1 MQLCVL
7 LSKSHK
13 KEPSDFFTFL
23 QKQQKVASLSEKF
36 FCSSLL
42 EMGLFIVLTAHH
54 WGWVL
59 TNMTIYLY
67 QGLRKRGQF

>member
-1 MQLCVL
+1 MIFSLFCRNN
-7 LSKSHK
+7 K
-13 KEPSDFFTFL
+13 
-23 QKQQKVASLSEKF
+23 KVASLSEKF

-42 EMGLFIVLTAHH
+42 EMGLFIVLTVHH
-54 WGWVL
+54 LGWAL